1 MENGPVTSPRHSV
14 CNGFIRS
21 WLALTGREVRLLQ
34 AGDVTTERPAL
45 FAISHPPVFLH
56 ALVLTTAIDPPIRC
70 LLPSNLARGP
80 LGQFIARCMGIIL
93 YEGDQPNS
101 EAILQEAI
109 EVLAGGGGLAVFA
122 DPTANESPEPGAL
135 TSTAAMLAWRSE
147 AEHPGQRLAVHPVHL
162 FLPESAMQSREILIY
177 VDSPLAV
184 PEGESTPPSSG
195 GEMQSFAETLESRFR
210 ENAFQ
215 LRPADLEYFLTDLE
229 DILRTDLQED
239 WASRPEWKQDTDG
252 FVLSRLLMDWA
263 KQTNYLDPGR
273 LVALRQSV
281 EDYRRVERRCA
292 LRELQVHETGSLAD
306 PGWRR
311 VLYWLEALLGLPL
324 ALYGLVNHLVIGLVL
339 FLAGSF
345 KPNNSRARSKEW
357 TLRGALILGIY
368 IIQIYL
374 VAHWLGRAAA
384 GYYAPSLPVAGAYL
398 WRYWRL
404 VRPQIGLLFIS
415 LTIPRL
421 TRKVKRLRH
430 DLLEGV
436 DRALEGIQ

>member
-1 MENGPVTSPRHSV
+1 
-14 CNGFIRS
+14 
-21 WLALTGREVRLLQ
+21 
-34 AGDVTTERPAL
+34 
-45 FAISHPPVFLH
+45 
-56 ALVLTTAIDPPIRC
+56 
-70 LLPSNLARGP
+70 
-80 LGQFIARCMGIIL
+80 
-93 YEGDQPNS
+93 
-101 EAILQEAI
+101 
-109 EVLAGGGGLAVFA
+109 
-122 DPTANESPEPGAL
+122 
-135 TSTAAMLAWRSE
+135 
-147 AEHPGQRLAVHPVHL
+147 
-162 FLPESAMQSREILIY
+162 
-177 VDSPLAV
+177 
-184 PEGESTPPSSG
+184 
-195 GEMQSFAETLESRFR
+195 
-210 ENAFQ
+210 
-215 LRPADLEYFLTDLE
+215 
-229 DILRTDLQED
+229 LQED